1 MKRWLTFLLC
11 AALVCGCCAL
21 PAAASAGLG
30 NFRTTATYREGQF
43 GDVKQDDWYH
53 DNVAAVYELGLMIG
67 SGSDFNAQGNITVA
81 EALTLCARIH
91 SIYRTGKA
99 QFSGSTPW
107 YQPYLDYCRDHN
119 ILSKTFSDYNAAL
132 NRRDFAMLLAHSMPA
147 SALPAINELS
157 DDAVPDVRATDE
169 GAAEIY
175 RLYRA
180 GILRGGDAY
189 GSFKPGDQITRAEV
203 AAMVTRMAYRSLRL
217 KFELQSGGAPVVDAP
232 GLNYPDLPLQ
242 PRVDD
247 SFFAN
252 AAMLGNSLVQGMK
265 LFSGI
270 QNMRFFGVQSTSVF
284 RPDGAEAVFG
294 QLLQG
299 RYDKVYIE
307 YGINEIGY
315 GTASI
320 VSAYGGI
327 IDRIRQAMPGVEI
340 YVMSLTPVTYR
351 TSTSGNASG
360 VVFSMNTI
368 RNLNAA
374 LRQMCIDKQCWY
386 LDCCEPLC
394 DGTGYLPEYYM
405 GWDNSPHLATS
416 GYQAWAEVLRTH
428 YHA

>member
-1 MKRWLTFLLC
+1 MKRWITFLLC
-11 AALVCGCCAL
+11 AALVCGCCTL
-21 PAAASAGLG
+21 PAAASGGLS
-30 NFRTTATYREGQF
+30 NFRATAVYREGQF
-43 GDVKQDDWYH
+43 DDVKTEDWFH

-67 SGSDFNAQGNITVA
+67 AGTGFNAQGNISAA

-99 QFSGSTPW
+99 KFEQSTPW
-107 YQPYLDYCRDHN
+107 YQVYLDYCLDHN
-119 ILSKTFSDYNAAL
+119 ILKGSYADYDAAL
-132 NRRDFAMLLAHSMPA
+132 DRRDFATLLAHSMPA
-147 SALPAINELS
+147 SALPAINELA
-157 DDAVPDVRATDE
+157 DNAVPDVRAEDTW
-169 GAAEIY
+169 ATEIY

-189 GSFKPGDQITRAEV
+189 GSFQPDTKITRAEV

-284 RPDGAEAVFG
+284 RPDGAEAVFS

-340 YVMSLTPVTYR
+340 YVMSMTPVTYQ

-360 VVFSMNTI
+360 SVFSMNSI
-368 RNLNAA
+368 RSLNAA
-374 LRQMCIDKQCWY
+374 LREMCIAKQCWY
-386 LDCCEPLC
+386 VDCCEALC
-394 DGTGYLPEYYM
+394 DATGYLPEYYM
-405 GWDNSPHLATS
+405 GWDNSPHLAAA

>member
-1 MKRWLTFLLC
+1 MKRWITFLLC
-11 AALVCGCCAL
+11 AALVCGCCTL
-21 PAAASAGLG
+21 PAAASGGLS
-30 NFRTTATYREGQF
+30 NFRATAVYREGQF
-43 GDVKQDDWYH
+43 DDVKAEDWYH

-67 SGSDFNAQGNITVA
+67 AGAGFNAQGNISAA

-99 QFSGSTPW
+99 KFEQSSPW
-107 YQPYLDYCRDHN
+107 YQVYLDYCLDHG
-119 ILSKTFSDYNAAL
+119 ILEGSYANYDAAL
-132 NRRDFAMLLAHSMPA
+132 SRRDFATLLAHSMPA
-147 SALPAINELS
+147 SALPAINELE
-157 DDAVPDVRATDE
+157 DNAVPDVRAEDA
-169 GAAEIY
+169 GATEIY

-189 GSFKPGDQITRAEV
+189 GSFQPAAQITRAEV

-217 KFELQSGGAPVVDAP
+217 KFDLQRMG
-232 GLNYPDLPLQ
+232 YPDLPLQ

-247 SFFAN
+247 SFFVN

-265 LFSGI
+265 LSSGI

-284 RPDGAEAVFG
+284 RPDGAEAVFS

-299 RYDKVYIE
+299 RYERVYIE
-307 YGINEIGY
+307 YGINEIGS
-315 GTASI
+315 GTARI
-320 VSAYGGI
+320 VEAYGGI
-327 IDRIRQAMPGVEI
+327 IDRIRQAMPEVEI

-360 VVFSMNTI
+360 AVFSMNSI
-368 RNLNAA
+368 RSLNAA
-374 LRQMCIDKQCWY
+374 LREMCIAKQCWY
-386 LDCCEPLC
+386 VDCCESLC
-394 DGTGYLPEYYM
+394 DATGYLPEYYM
-405 GWDNSPHLATS
+405 GWDNSPHLAAA